1 MRSAISG
8 LHCGGNRLILPAIRS
23 AEDHRLLNF
32 ATVRSLGGELGDMHR
47 GSEQDEARP
56 VTAVGCL
63 QLLYALNPVRDMKLR
78 LFDGR
83 SVRVYRTIQSQLQQ
97 TDYIFA

>member
-1 MRSAISG
+1 LR
-8 LHCGGNRLILPAIRS
+8 RKQPILPATQS
-23 AEDHRLLNF
+23 GEDHRLPSF
-32 ATVRSLGGELGDMHR
+32 ATVRSLGGELGDVHR

-63 QLLYALNPVRDMKLR
+63 QLLYALNPVQDTKFCP
-78 LFDGR
+78 FDGR

-97 TDYIFA
+97 TDHIFA